1 MIGNTMVF
9 WILQLFVFLLGI
21 SIGHSV
27 LILKIR
33 REKNRSKAL
42 EIAILDKRKEV
53 LMQGRKVATDLEE
66 ILYKAKIQQEIDN
79 LTRKDRPST

>member
-1 MIGNTMVF
+1 MVF